1 MKIKYNLKSSTKTMN
16 LYYCLLNQK
25 GVVLVN
31 ILSKLGKE
39 LGRGES
45 LLLSEKTLKNNAITS
60 LDR

>member
-1 MKIKYNLKSSTKTMN
+1 MN